1 MSGMCEL
8 VEIGCLTSGD
18 ARRNVRGDQCDLSRG
33 NIDKRGN
40 SRYIEYFVIIPW
52 PYAKRPGNDMI

>member
-33 NIDKRGN
+33 NIIRGVIPDILTFCYN
-40 SRYIEYFVIIPW
+40 SMAICEAARY
-52 PYAKRPGNDMI
+52 